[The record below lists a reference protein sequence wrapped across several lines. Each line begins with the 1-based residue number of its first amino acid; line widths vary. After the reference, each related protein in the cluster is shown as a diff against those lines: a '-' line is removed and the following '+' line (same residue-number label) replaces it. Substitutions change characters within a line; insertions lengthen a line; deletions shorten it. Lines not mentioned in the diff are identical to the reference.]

1 MEELDIQ
8 TSDILHLFKRRRALN
23 VKREWHPEYET
34 WHYRI
39 SGKDPEGSILTVV
52 VAILEADNSKEGL
65 DKVIIITVFY
75 QR

>member
-1 MEELDIQ
+1 
-8 TSDILHLFKRRRALN
+8 LHVLKRKRGLS
-23 VKREWHPEYET
+23 VKREWRPEYET

-52 VAILEADNSKEGL
+52 IAVPEVDKAIETSGELEDRIM
-65 DKVIIITVFY
+65 VITAFY